1 MKPHVSLPYKDG
13 SSKYSLGISTPLN
26 VIDQKLKVID
36 LEAGMNTII
45 SVTPQFIETS
55 EGFNGLHAISRKC
68 RLPNETFGL
77 NLVKNYSRTACEN
90 ECVFMKAVTDC
101 KCTPWYYRNNITTVP
116 ICDMFGGYCFNK
128 IMSTRKFYKRCPN
141 CLEDCNGVQLSW
153 EKTFR
158 PLNVEIICRRGSM
171 LHEYLLKSTKQHFS
185 HDHYIRL
192 TTGDKEKIAQQFI
205 YLDNTMKNGNE
216 SDHYVT
222 LCKDF
227 VKKYV
232 AIVTV
237 ETPTDEITKTL
248 RDLKV
253 TWMDKIG
260 IIGGTLGLFTGVSM
274 ISIIPIITKI
284 YKMIGGCKNENKDEK
299 CEEQGFSDTGD
310 FF

>member
-1 MKPHVSLPYKDG
+1 M
-13 SSKYSLGISTPLN
+13 
-26 VIDQKLKVID
+26 
-36 LEAGMNTII
+36 
-45 SVTPQFIETS
+45 TPQFIETS
-55 EGFNGLHAISRKC
+55 KEFDDLNPLKRKC
-68 RLPNETFGL
+68 RFPHEIYGL
-77 NLVKNYSRTACEN
+77 KTVKKYSKTACEH
-90 ECVFMKAVTDC
+90 ECAFMKAVSVC
-101 KCTPWYYRNNITTVP
+101 KCTPWYYKNNATTLP
-116 ICDMFGGYCFNK
+116 ICEMFGGYCFDK
-128 IMSTRKFYKRCPN
+128 VMSTRKFYKQCPDYH
-141 CLEDCNGVQLSW
+141 CFEDCNEMQLSW
-153 EKTFR
+153 EKSFQ
-158 PLNVEIICRRGSM
+158 PINIEKICKGGSV
-171 LHEYLLKSTKQHFS
+171 LQEYLMKSAKQHFP
-185 HDHYIRL
+185 HDRYKRL

-274 ISIIPIITKI
+274 ISIITIITKI
-284 YKMIGGCKNENKDEK
+284 YKMIGGYKNEINDEK